1 MASVYNVV
9 LRTRS
14 ILLAFTSSI
23 FLVFLDSDGAILARM
38 KYRFTSA
45 QEMNSY
51 QNPLNIFHNKFR
63 RPELLSKYFY

>member
-23 FLVFLDSDGAILARM
+23 FLVFLDSDGAIVARM
-38 KYRFTSA
+38 KYRLTSA
-45 QEMNSY
+45 QEMNS
-51 QNPLNIFHNKFR
+51 FR
-63 RPELLSKYFY
+63 LLE

>member
-14 ILLAFTSSI
+14 ILLAFTSSV
-23 FLVFLDSDGAILARM
+23 FHVFLDSDGAIVARM

-45 QEMNSY
+45 QELDCY
-51 QNPLNIFHNKFR
+51 QNPYA
-63 RPELLSKYFY
+63 YFS